1 MPGFIR
7 ASESSRR
14 VSSLVP
20 FLIQIQQI
28 HLKLMKLESKYFASV
43 FFSFVNTKFSTIFID
58 RLNLMTIVITW

>member
-20 FLIQIQQI
+20 CLIQSLQQI
-28 HLKLMKLESKYFASV
+28 HLRLMKLESKYFASV
-43 FFSFVNTKFSTIFID
+43 VFIC
-58 RLNLMTIVITW
+58 